1 MHICLL
7 PAEILLDI
15 FQIIHDGV
23 DELGYPYHHT
33 TAALARTCRLFKEP
47 ALNTLWKNII
57 GLKPLIS
64 CLPEGVSER
73 TQGYVTLTRLLSPEE
88 WNTVGQYARRIRSLV
103 IYDSQLARIDDR
115 VIQLLISM
123 PSPAPL
129 LQNLHSLEWWDD
141 RECFFPLLR
150 TLLVPT
156 ISSVKL
162 GSVGRRPWAPS
173 FAKSALL
180 ASLGARSPSIQELVC
195 AYSGVGD
202 SHEICEFVCSWQEL
216 NRLVTGVLNI
226 RSLRHLA
233 SLPSLKSLHF
243 RIHEFNDTQPN
254 ITPIFSTQLDEVSIA
269 APAPSFFNRYLRNV
283 RFLSCQTAI
292 LCVGE
297 SDGLSFSTRIPEPPY
312 DSLDVP
318 DLIDSLST
326 SFSSTL
332 ERISINFGFLW
343 LDDPNLVLGFDAV
356 APLMS
361 FSRLTKLDLQFFCI
375 STIDDAA
382 LKIMARSWPQL
393 EHFLFG
399 SATKRVDPP
408 SLTFTG
414 LVHLIQ
420 HCRHLRNIE
429 MPFSACA
436 IDITCELFS
445 NAIPNEK
452 ITSIFVGISPITSPV
467 AVACQLHTLLPNL
480 TTVKAGRILP
490 SLPRPFRN
498 IKDDWKKVDEF
509 LVVLSESA
517 KMKEKLG
524 QLSQDR
530 SLQAL
535 RTVSS
540 LG

>member
-1 MHICLL
+1 MYIYLL

-15 FQIIHDGV
+15 FQSIHDGV
-23 DELGYPYHHT
+23 DELGYPYHYT

-57 GLKPLIS
+57 GLTPLIS

-88 WNTVGQYARRIRSLV
+88 WNTVGQYARRIRSLI

-115 VIQLLISM
+115 LMQLLISM
-123 PSPAPL
+123 PSPTPL
-129 LQNLHSLEWWDD
+129 LQNLRSLEWWDD

-162 GSVGRRPWAPS
+162 GSVGCRPWAPT

-195 AYSGVGD
+195 AYSGADD

-216 NRLVTGVLNI
+216 SHLVTGVLNI
-226 RSLRHLA
+226 RSLHHLA

-243 RIHEFNDTQPN
+243 RIHEFNDTQSN
-254 ITPIFSTQLDEVSIA
+254 LTPIFSSQLDEVSIT
-269 APAPSFFNRYLRNV
+269 APAPSFFSRCLRNV
-283 RFLSCQTAI
+283 HFLSCRTVV

-297 SDGLSFSTRIPEPPY
+297 SDGLSFSTRIAEPPY

-318 DLIDSLST
+318 DLIDSLSK

-332 ERISINFGFLW
+332 EHISINFGSLRAG

-361 FSRLTKLDLQFFCI
+361 FSRLTKLDLKFFCI
-375 STIDDAA
+375 SIIDDAA
-382 LKIMARSWPQL
+382 LKIIAQSWPQL

-399 SATKRVDPP
+399 SATRRLDPP

-429 MPFSACA
+429 MPFNACA
-436 IDITCELFS
+436 IDITCEPFS

-452 ITSIFVGISPITSPV
+452 ITSIFVGISPITGPA
-467 AVACQLHTLLPNL
+467 AVACQLHMLLPNL
-480 TTVKAGRILP
+480 TTVKAGCILP
-490 SLPRPFRN
+490 SLPRPFKH
-498 IKDDWKKVDEF
+498 IKDEWKKVDEF
-509 LVVLSESA
+509 LAVLSEGA

-524 QLSQDR
+524 QLSQER
-530 SLQAL
+530 
-535 RTVSS
+535 
-540 LG
+540 